1 MSYQY
6 DQYLARHK
14 ENVKKGFDWIHQHLP
29 DLVKEAD
36 NAEWLTGF
44 AHDQSKSEPDEY
56 DAYDKYFY
64 GGNRSFAVVQAF
76 NKAWLFHIHRNPHH
90 WQYWVLIHDDPNEPE
105 ECIEMPYNYIIEM
118 ICDWWAFSWAKGDL
132 TEIFK
137 WWDEHKEYIKLH
149 PNSRRMVEN
158 ILNQI
163 DKRLI
168 EKENNN
174 GQA

>member
-6 DQYLARHK
+6 DQYLAQHK
-14 ENVKKGFDWIHQHLP
+14 ENVKKGFDWIRQHLP
-29 DLVKEAD
+29 DLVKEAA

-90 WQYWVLIHDDPNEPE
+90 WQHWVLIHDDPNEPE
-105 ECIEMPYNYIIEM
+105 EYIEIPYNYLVEM

-132 TEIFK
+132 TEILK
-137 WWDEHKEYIKLH
+137 WWNEHKEHIKLH
-149 PNSRRMVEN
+149 PNSRKMVED
-158 ILNQI
+158 ILAQI
-163 DKRLI
+163 SDKII
-168 EKENNN
+168 ELKK
-174 GQA
+174 GAAQ